1 MSLRHIVFISLAI
14 GLGSGMSNAATDG
27 VPSSPRIT
35 EGPDTLAIGEV
46 TVTSIKQAR
55 SLLRQPVSVTTLRH
69 DELERLNVAGIKGVS
84 DIAPNFFMPEYG
96 SRMTSSI
103 YVRGIGARIDQPAV
117 GLNVDNVPYLNKD
130 AYDFDM
136 QDIQRIEVLR
146 GPQST
151 LYGRN
156 TIAGLINVTTLSP
169 LHYQGVRA
177 IAEAGTK
184 DNYRLGLSCYGLLAP
199 RLGMSLSAYG
209 AYRGGYFRNE
219 YNGDRADR
227 ERLGSLRW
235 KTAWRPADNLLV
247 ENVASIGHARQNGYP
262 YAFEETDKI
271 NYNDTCFYKRTTVT
285 DGLTVNWSTP
295 YFTLASITGF
305 QYVDDNLTLDQD
317 FLPESYFTLTQKQRD
332 RSVTQ
337 DIVLRGSK
345 GGYSWLAG
353 VFGFY
358 KYANMHAPVNFKKD
372 GIDNL
377 ILGNVNNILQGMGM
391 RLGWDD
397 DNLLLGSDFRMPVKG
412 VAVYH
417 QSSYDWRNFAFSLG
431 LRLDYEH
438 TALKYHSRS
447 SSSCTMYRGNI
458 PLASVPLDID
468 DSGRLSQHF
477 TQLLPK
483 FSITYNLPHSA
494 IFASVSKG
502 YKAGG
507 FNTQMFS
514 EFLQQRLKEKMM
526 GNMPG
531 GGGGQGGGRPQTK
544 APGEA
549 GGGDDVV
556 GRVASLVNYHPEVS
570 WNYEIGGHFSVDQGR
585 VYSSF
590 ALFMIDCRDQ
600 QLTMFP
606 EGTTTGRVMV
616 NAERTRSTGGEFTLS
631 YRPTPRWAFNLAYG
645 YTHAV
650 FRRFSYNGNEYKGN
664 HVPYAPSNTLY
675 LAATYRQPVSS
686 SLLKGVSLTADMRG
700 TGKIY
705 WDEANMYKQP
715 FYAELGANLRF
726 ELPWGSLDVWG
737 RNLTSTRFST
747 FRYESMSNSFF
758 QRGLPARGGVTLR
771 LDFRTL

>member
-1 MSLRHIVFISLAI
+1 MVKFLRYINLLFLSILTSPI
-14 GLGSGMSNAATDG
+14 FSNAATDDM
-27 VPSSPRIT
+27 SSLPRIK

-55 SLLRQPVSVTTLRH
+55 SLLRQPVSVTTLRQ
-69 DELERLNVAGIKGVS
+69 DELERLNVRGIKGAS
-84 DIAPNFFMPEYG
+84 DIVPNFFMPEYG

-169 LHYQGVRA
+169 LHYQGIRA
-177 IAEAGTK
+177 MAEGTTH
-184 DNYRLGLSCYGLLAP
+184 DNYRLGLSYYGLLGS
-199 RLGMSLSAYG
+199 RLGMSVSAYG
-209 AYRGGYFRNE
+209 SFRGGYFRNS
-219 YNGDRADR
+219 YDGDRADR

-247 ENVASIGHARQNGYP
+247 ENVASYGHTRQNGYP
-262 YAFEETDKI
+262 YFFEDTDEI
-271 NYNDTCFYKRTTVT
+271 NYNDTCFYKRTTFT

-305 QYVDDNLTLDQD
+305 QYVNDNLTLDQD
-317 FLPESYFTLTQKQRD
+317 FLPESYFTLTQKQHD

-337 DIVLRGSK
+337 DIVLRGTK

-358 KYANMHAPVNFKKD
+358 KYANMNAPVNFGKD

-377 ILGNVNNILQGMGM
+377 ILGNVNNMLPAGMTL
-391 RLGWDD
+391 RWDQ
-397 DNLLLGSDFRMPVKG
+397 DNLFLGSEFTMPVKG

-417 QSSYDWRNFAFSLG
+417 QSSYDWRNFSFALG

-438 TALKYHSRS
+438 TALRYRSHS
-447 SSSCTMYRGNI
+447 SSSCTMYRGER
-458 PLASVPLDID
+458 PLGSVSVDID
-468 DSGRLSQHF
+468 DSDRLSQHF
-477 TQLLPK
+477 SQLLPK
-483 FSITYNLPHSA
+483 FSVTYNLPHSA

-514 EFLQQRLKEKMM
+514 EFLQQRLKQEMM
-526 GNMPG
+526 GNM
-531 GGGGQGGGRPQTK
+531 GGGQGGRPQTV
-544 APGEA
+544 AEESSDLVA
-549 GGGDDVV
+549 G
-556 GRVASLVNYHPEVS
+556 LVNYHPEVS
-570 WNYEIGGHFSVDQGR
+570 WNYEIGGHFSVDHGR

-590 ALFMIDCRDQ
+590 ALFLIDCRDQ

-606 EGTTTGRVMV
+606 EGTTTGRIMV
-616 NAERTRSTGGEFTLS
+616 NAERTRSTGGEFTLG
-631 YRPTPRWAFNLAYG
+631 YNPTPRWAFNLAYG

-650 FRRFSYNGNEYKGN
+650 FRRFSYNGSEYKGN

-675 LAATYRQPVSS
+675 LSATYRQPIKST
-686 SLLKGVSLTADMRG
+686 LLKSIGFTADMRG

-705 WDEANMYKQP
+705 WDEANEYRQP
-715 FYAELGANLRF
+715 FYAELGANIRF
-726 ELPWGSLDVWG
+726 ELPCGSLDIWG
-737 RNLTSTRFST
+737 KNLTDTRFST

-758 QRGLPARGGVTLR
+758 QRGLPLRGGLTLR
-771 LDFRTL
+771 LDFRSL

>member
-1 MSLRHIVFISLAI
+1 MVKFLRHISPLIPFFLISPI
-14 GLGSGMSNAATDG
+14 SSYAAPDD
-27 VPSSPRIT
+27 IT
-35 EGPDTLAIGEV
+35 SLPVIKEGPDTLAIGEV

-55 SLLRQPVSVTTLRH
+55 SLLRQPVSVTTLRQ
-69 DELERLNVAGIKGVS
+69 DELERLNVGGIKGASEIV
-84 DIAPNFFMPEYG
+84 PNFFMPEYG

-177 IAEAGTK
+177 MAEGATHN
-184 DNYRLGLSCYGLLAP
+184 NYKLGLSYYGLLAP
-199 RLGMSLSAYG
+199 RLGMSVSAYG
-209 AYRGGYFRNE
+209 SFRGGYFRNS
-219 YNGDRADR
+219 YNNAKADR
-227 ERLGSLRW
+227 EHLGSLRW
-235 KTAWRPADNLLV
+235 KTAWRPADNLLI
-247 ENVASIGHARQNGYP
+247 ENVASCGYTRQNGYP
-262 YAFEETDKI
+262 YFFEDTDKI
-271 NYNDTCFYKRTTVT
+271 NYNDTCFYKRMTFT

-305 QYVDDNLTLDQD
+305 QYVNDNLTLDQD
-317 FLPESYFTLTQKQRD
+317 FLPESYFTLTQKQHD

-337 DIVLRGSK
+337 DIVLRGAK

-358 KYANMHAPVNFKKD
+358 KYANMNAPVNFGND

-377 ILGNVNNILQGMGM
+377 ILGNVNNMLPPGMSL
-391 RLGWDD
+391 RWDQ
-397 DNLLLGSDFRMPVKG
+397 DNLFLGSEFTMPVKG

-417 QSSYDWRNFAFSLG
+417 QSTYDWRNFSFALG

-438 TALKYHSRS
+438 TALKYRSYS
-447 SSSCTMYRGNI
+447 SSSCTMYRGDR
-458 PLASVPLDID
+458 PLGSVSVDID
-468 DSGRLSQHF
+468 DSDRLSQHF
-477 TQLLPK
+477 SQLLPK
-483 FSITYNLPHSA
+483 LSITYNLPHSA

-514 EFLQQRLKEKMM
+514 EFLQQRLKQEMM
-526 GNMPG
+526 GNM
-531 GGGGQGGGRPQTK
+531 GGGQGGRPQTV
-544 APGEA
+544 ADGGSDLVA
-549 GGGDDVV
+549 G
-556 GRVASLVNYHPEVS
+556 LVNYHPEVS

-590 ALFMIDCRDQ
+590 ALFMIDCRNQ

-606 EGTTTGRVMV
+606 KGTTTGRIMV
-616 NAERTRSTGGEFTLS
+616 NAERTRSTGGEFTLG
-631 YRPTPRWAFNLAYG
+631 YNPTPRWAFNLAYG

-650 FRRFSYNGNEYKGN
+650 FRRFSYNGSEYKGN

-675 LAATYRQPVSS
+675 LSATYRQPVKS
-686 SLLKGVSLTADMRG
+686 SLLKSIGFTADMRG
-700 TGKIY
+700 TGEIY
-705 WDEANMYKQP
+705 WDEANEYRQP
-715 FYAELGANLRF
+715 FYAEMGANIRF
-726 ELPWGSLDVWG
+726 ELPCGSLDLWG
-737 RNLTSTRFST
+737 KNLTDTRFST

-758 QRGLPARGGVTLR
+758 QRGLPVRGGLTLR
-771 LDFRTL
+771 LDFRSL

>member
-1 MSLRHIVFISLAI
+1 MHSKPSCRNVLLAMLLGLAALPLRASV
-14 GLGSGMSNAATDG
+14 DG
-27 VPSSPRIT
+27 APSTPRLL

-55 SLLRQPVSVTTLRH
+55 SLLRQPVSVTTLRQA
-69 DELERLNVAGIKGVS
+69 EIERLNVAGMKGVS
-84 DIAPNFFMPEYG
+84 EIAPNFFMPEYG
-96 SRMTSSI
+96 SRMTASI

-117 GLNVDNVPYLNKD
+117 GLNVDNIPYLNKD

-156 TIAGLINVTTLSP
+156 TIAGLINVTTISP
-169 LHYQGVRA
+169 LHYQGIRGM
-177 IAEAGTK
+177 AEGATGN
-184 DNYRLGLSCYGLLAP
+184 NYRLGVSAYGLLAKG
-199 RLGMSLSAYG
+199 LGMSISAYG
-209 AYRGGYFRNE
+209 AYRGGYFRNA
-219 YNGDRADR
+219 YNGERADR
-227 ERLGSLRW
+227 EKLGSVRW
-235 KTAWRPADNLLV
+235 KTSWRPADNLLL
-247 ENVASIGHARQNGYP
+247 ENVASYGHARQSGYP
-262 YAFEETDKI
+262 YAYEATDRI
-271 NYNDTCFYKRTTVT
+271 SYNDTCFYKRSTFT

-295 YFTLASITGF
+295 YFSLASITGF

-337 DIVLRGSK
+337 DIVMRGSA
-345 GGYSWLAG
+345 GAYSWLAG

-358 KYANMHAPVNFKKD
+358 KYADMTAPVNFKED

-377 ILGNVNNILQGMGM
+377 IIGNVNQMLPSGMH
-391 RLGWDD
+391 LGWDD
-397 DNLLLGSDFRMPVKG
+397 DHLLLGSDFKMPVKG

-417 QSSYDWRNFAFSLG
+417 QSSYDWRNFTVALG

-438 TALKYHSRS
+438 TALRYRSRS
-447 SSSCTMYRGNI
+447 ESSCTMYRGDR
-458 PLASVPLDID
+458 PLGSVSVNID
-468 DSGRLSQHF
+468 DADRLSQHF
-477 TQLLPK
+477 MQLLPK
-483 FSITYNLPHSA
+483 FSLTYHLPHSA

-514 EFLQQRLKEKMM
+514 EFLQQRLKDEMM
-526 GNMPG
+526 GSMG
-531 GGGGQGGGRPQTK
+531 GAMGGGGRPQTQ
-544 APGEA
+544 AA
-549 GGGDDVV
+549 QTYD
-556 GRVASLVNYHPEVS
+556 VASLVKYHPEVS
-570 WNYEIGGHFSVDQGR
+570 WNYELGGHFSVDGGR

-590 ALFMIDCRDQ
+590 ALFLIDCRNQ

-631 YRPTPRWAFNLAYG
+631 YNPTRRWDFNLAYG

-650 FRRFSYNGNEYKGN
+650 FRRFTYNGSEYKGN

-675 LAATYRQPVSS
+675 LAATYRLPLSS
-686 SLLKGVSLTADMRG
+686 AGFVRGVDFTADMRAAG
-700 TGKIY
+700 SIY
-705 WDEANMYKQP
+705 WDEANDYKQP
-715 FYAELGANLRF
+715 FYAQLGANVRF
-726 ELPWGSLDVWG
+726 ELPFGSLDLWG
-737 RNLTSTRFST
+737 KNLTDTKFST

-758 QRGLPARGGVTLR
+758 QRGLPVRGGVTLR
-771 LDFRTL
+771 LDFRSL